1 MNIKYL
7 SIAFFCLISVF
18 IQAQSKKAFLQEAE
32 KAFGEKNYH
41 GALVYFDEALQ
52 FDKNDGEILYKT
64 AEAARMYNAYG
75 FAASKYAYLIDTL
88 RDNSHPDAI
97 FRLGE
102 VYHKLGEY
110 TKAMKSYNLYL
121 SEYSNTDANMTALA
135 RKNLA
140 AVTKATSLINKR
152 DENVTITKLGDD
164 VNSPDAD
171 FAASDM
177 NGKMYFSSLKFSPKS
192 KELRYKQISKT
203 LVKNDNNVMS
213 SVVPGYINDRD
224 KSIAHFAFNTQGN
237 KVYYSI
243 CEYAN
248 GWSQSCQIFS
258 SDVDKD
264 GNLSNEIALPAT
276 INAENSSNTQPSI
289 GKNKDGKEVLY
300 FVSDRVGGQGGRDIY
315 SVVID
320 GSNIGAVNNVK
331 IINTKDDEISP
342 FYHSA
347 TNTMYWSSEGREGFG
362 GFDLFK
368 MKDGSNNAELL
379 PAPYNSSMNDMFYYM
394 NESGSKGYL
403 TSNRSGSAYQYDSYE
418 ACCMDIYSIDVK
430 QDVRLDVIT
439 LLQTDMSDLNG
450 TRICLIDADTNQEL
464 ECIDN
469 AQNLNK
475 HSFNIKPNRNYKLVA
490 TKNGF
495 TTATDVFKAKPDDS
509 VITRKLI
516 LAPADIKLEVFTFE
530 HPSKMSLSGTT
541 VTLTDLTDGSVQKV
555 VLTNNTKND
564 FYFDVK
570 PGRSYRLD
578 AVKDGYVSASETLN
592 TTGLVGTIRKDM
604 YLQKATLQDLLP
616 ISLYF
621 DNDYPN
627 PRSNQ
632 STTSTKFVALAND
645 YIMRKDDYIKNFT
658 APMSGTAKQ
667 DATVEIESF
676 FRDDVAMGKDKFV
689 SFLRQLEQRLTMGQ
703 KIELEVRG
711 FASPRSKSDYNK
723 ILSERRI
730 NSIKNE
736 MKTFDG
742 GIISKYIDNGA
753 LKLKDVSFGDK
764 TAKANV
770 ISDLKDERNS
780 IYNID
785 AARERRVEIIKVNYN

>member
-1 MNIKYL
+1 MNVKYL

-102 VYHKLGEY
+102 MYHKLGEY

-289 GKNKDGKEVLY
+289 GKNKDGKDVLY

-667 DATVEIESF
+667 DATAEIESF

>member
-495 TTATDVFKAKPDDS
+495 TTATDVFKAKPNDS

-530 HPSKMSLSGTT
+530 NPSKMPLSGTT

>member
-264 GNLSNEIALPAT
+264 GNLSNEIALPTA

>member
-102 VYHKLGEY
+102 MYHKLGEY

-289 GKNKDGKEVLY
+289 GKNKDGKDVLY

-667 DATVEIESF
+667 DATAEIESF